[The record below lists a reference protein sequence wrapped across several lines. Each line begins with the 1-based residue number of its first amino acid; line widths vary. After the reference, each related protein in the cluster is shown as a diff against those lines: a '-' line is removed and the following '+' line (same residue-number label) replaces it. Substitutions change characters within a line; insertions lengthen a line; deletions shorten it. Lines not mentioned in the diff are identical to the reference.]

1 MEESRNQHQIIR
13 KDNKNCFVESLSDA
27 FEIGKSAPRFCYIRS
42 KQACREPSDQ
52 LRPYLHQHSGMAGAV
67 PEVSL
72 RGASVSL
79 AGTKKGR

>member
-27 FEIGKSAPRFCYIRS
+27 FEIGKAHLAFATYDLNKPAGNRQTNCVHIY
-42 KQACREPSDQ
+42 
-52 LRPYLHQHSGMAGAV
+52 MAGAV